1 MPRHRPVAWP
11 RWGHAAVQLAV
22 ALCAL
27 LGLAAQASG
36 PIEVRDDAA
45 RVVRLAQAP
54 QRVVSLLPSLTESVC
69 VLGACERLVATDR
82 YSNWPHAVL
91 ALPKVGGGLDPNIEA
106 VVAARPDLVLL
117 ASSTRAADRLRALG
131 LTVLALEP
139 NTQADAQRVLRT
151 LGQALGLPE
160 AAARDQWARIEQG
173 VAQARARLLPAARGL
188 RVYVEVSS
196 TPHGAGEASFIG
208 QLLKDLGAHNILPA
222 SMGPFPVVNPE
233 HVVQARP
240 QVVLVGD
247 SSQALM
253 RARPGWSDLP
263 AMQAPRLCALSPAQA
278 DVLMRPGPRMA
289 EAAQLVVDCLNRSVT
304 LPGRAP

>member
-1 MPRHRPVAWP
+1 M
-11 RWGHAAVQLAV
+11 
-22 ALCAL
+22 
-27 LGLAAQASG
+27 
-36 PIEVRDDAA
+36 
-45 RVVRLAQAP
+45 
-54 QRVVSLLPSLTESVC
+54 
-69 VLGACERLVATDR
+69 
-82 YSNWPHAVL
+82 
-91 ALPKVGGGLDPNIEA
+91 
-106 VVAARPDLVLL
+106 
-117 ASSTRAADRLRALG
+117 
-131 LTVLALEP
+131 
-139 NTQADAQRVLRT
+139 
-151 LGQALGLPE
+151 
-160 AAARDQWARIEQG
+160 
-173 VAQARARLLPAARGL
+173 
-188 RVYVEVSS
+188 
-196 TPHGAGEASFIG
+196 
-208 QLLKDLGAHNILPA
+208 LKDLGAHNILPA